1 MLWFRVWG
9 QGDVGMGREGLNPED
24 CEVKTRILQQYK
36 QGMQRIRHPPLL
48 LPTALALLGLEAGHT
63 QKPTRS
69 SHPFFFSFAAG
80 SKAVLV
86 AYSVVIYMVLVS
98 YTRYVEFLF
107 P

>member
-69 SHPFFFSFAAG
+69 SHPFFFLSLQEAKQ
-80 SKAVLV
+80 S
-86 AYSVVIYMVLVS
+86 
-98 YTRYVEFLF
+98 
-107 P
+107 

>member
-9 QGDVGMGREGLNPED
+9 KGDVGMGREGLNPED

-36 QGMQRIRHPPLL
+36 QGTQRIRHPPLL

-69 SHPFFFSFAAG
+69 SHPFFF
-80 SKAVLV
+80 
-86 AYSVVIYMVLVS
+86 
-98 YTRYVEFLF
+98 FLSLQEAKQS
-107 P
+107 